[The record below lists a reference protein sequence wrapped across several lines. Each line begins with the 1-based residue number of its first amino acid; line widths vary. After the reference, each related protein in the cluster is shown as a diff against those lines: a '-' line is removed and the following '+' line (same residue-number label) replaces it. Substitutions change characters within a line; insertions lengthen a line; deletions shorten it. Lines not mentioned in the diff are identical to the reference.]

1 MIKITIKCFSQVKY
15 ALGLDSLVL
24 ELEEGTTL
32 NQLEILIRKKANGKL
47 DNVVLRIAI
56 NKKYSISN
64 NILNDGD
71 EIAFIPP
78 VQGG

>member
-15 ALGLDSLVL
+15 ALGLDNLVL
-24 ELEEGTTL
+24 ELEKGTTL
-32 NQLEILIRKKANGKL
+32 NQLETLIRKKANGKL
-47 DNVVLRIAI
+47 DNIALRIAV
-56 NKKYSISN
+56 NKKYSVSN
-64 NILNDGD
+64 DILKNGD

>member
-15 ALGLDSLVL
+15 ALGLDNLVL
-24 ELEEGTTL
+24 ELEKGTTL
-32 NQLEILIRKKANGKL
+32 KQLETLIRKKANGKL
-47 DNVVLRIAI
+47 DNIALRIAL
-56 NKKYSISN
+56 NKKYSVSN
-64 NILNDGD
+64 DILKNGD